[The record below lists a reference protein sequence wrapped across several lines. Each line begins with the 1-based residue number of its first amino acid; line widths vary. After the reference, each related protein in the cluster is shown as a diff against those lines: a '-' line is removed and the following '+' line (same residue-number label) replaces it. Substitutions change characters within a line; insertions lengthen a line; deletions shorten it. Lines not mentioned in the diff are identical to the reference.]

1 MCKLGPER
9 CLVYLRLL
17 WLGSVFSR
25 FKKQAKSAVKQCFS
39 AVELRFVYNIN
50 ELLSATNKHVLL
62 ALQKS
67 NVIYQFS
74 CLCDSR
80 YVSRNSHRLQDK
92 IKLRVSKSIRSCS
105 SSQNRLLSARQC
117 KSSIWLIP
125 CSLLFL
131 IQPLDFIFY
140 KILYVLNYMTTVRFS
155 ILAQGRSPFHLFALE
170 TILIKTSHPA
180 LFRQKKFYTVKRKA
194 IFNKSWVS
202 MRTIGIRIE
211 ERHQLKPLLA
221 ALCRISDWL
230 VRHINI

>member
-1 MCKLGPER
+1 MLLCPWSLASRRSVLGLGFEIFLCSWPWPRALCPRLHFCPEHVIKSFMAKKIKQFNVVCKLGPER

-117 KSSIWLIP
+117 KSSI
-125 CSLLFL
+125 
-131 IQPLDFIFY
+131 
-140 KILYVLNYMTTVRFS
+140 
-155 ILAQGRSPFHLFALE
+155 
-170 TILIKTSHPA
+170 
-180 LFRQKKFYTVKRKA
+180 
-194 IFNKSWVS
+194 
-202 MRTIGIRIE
+202 
-211 ERHQLKPLLA
+211 
-221 ALCRISDWL
+221 
-230 VRHINI
+230 